1 LLSVG
6 TEAQTQKAGAAGQ
19 GGLLSRW
26 LTSQIDR
33 DLIDAFRWLQR
44 EYLRPHHRA
53 LALAFLLTW
62 LAAGA
67 TALLVWLV
75 KPALSAILAGGR
87 IELVF
92 GLAAAVAALGPV
104 SGFATLLMKRIEERV
119 GQAVLTHLQGD
130 LFRDFLHSD
139 LRSTAEMHTGLML
152 NLCNSEAGRAVTAAT
167 TVCFTMVQDLILFLC
182 LAAVMLSLDWPLSL
196 LALSALPLIA
206 FGLTR
211 MGRRVRDLTE
221 EHITIGRAISTR
233 LADVLAAL
241 RFVKAS
247 DTADLEVSRHRE
259 LTKRRKRI
267 AVALAQTKATT
278 DPLVGCASG
287 GVIALVILVAAFRV
301 ADGGSEAIGGL
312 AAFLVSVLVAYRP
325 VRRLSTS
332 VLNLQTGLIAAQRI
346 RSALDARVEVRD
358 RPNAVPLTARRC
370 TVEISDVRFSYDGK
384 VDVLRGVSM
393 TLGAGEI
400 VALVGP
406 SGGGKST
413 LLNLIPRLYD
423 PSAGVIA
430 INGID
435 SREFR
440 LSSLRRSIGVVGQ
453 DAILLDDTIRGNLT
467 YGSIRPDDDAEDEER
482 LWAALNDASA
492 LNFVRQLPKGLDT
505 PAGERGKCF
514 SGGQRQRLVLARALY
529 RDASIL
535 LLDEPTSSLDR
546 SLEYDVRATLT
557 RLAGKKTILIV
568 SHRLPIVEFADR
580 IYVMLKG
587 EIVEQGTHAE
597 LMRREGGVYP
607 QLFGIQDLERTL
619 GMSLTT

>member
-1 LLSVG
+1 LASVG
-6 TEAQTQKAGAAGQ
+6 TEVSEQRASAADQSGAFA
-19 GGLLSRW
+19 RW
-26 LTSQIDR
+26 LPWQIDH

-53 LALAFLLTW
+53 LALAFMLTW
-62 LAAGA
+62 VAAGA

-75 KPALSAILAGGR
+75 KPALSAILEGGR

-104 SGFATLLMKRIEERV
+104 SGFATLQMKRIEERV
-119 GQAVLTHLQGD
+119 GQAVLTNLQGD
-130 LFRDFLHSD
+130 LFRGFLHSD
-139 LRSTAEMHTGLML
+139 LRSTARMHTGLML
-152 NLCNSEAGRAVTAAT
+152 NLCNSEAGRAVSAAT
-167 TVCFTMVQDLILFLC
+167 GVCFTMVQDLILFLC
-182 LAAVMLSLDWPLSL
+182 LAGVMLSLDWPLGL
-196 LALSALPLIA
+196 LALSALPLIG
-206 FGLTR
+206 FGLMR

-221 EHITIGRAISTR
+221 EQITIGRVISTR

-247 DTADLEVSRHRE
+247 DTADLELERHRE
-259 LTKRRKRI
+259 LTRRRKRI
-267 AVALAQTKATT
+267 AVALAQTKAMT
-278 DPLVGCASG
+278 DPLVGCVSG
-287 GVIALVILVAAFRV
+287 VVIALVILVAAFRV
-301 ADGGSEAIGGL
+301 ADGGTEAMGGL
-312 AAFLVSVLVAYRP
+312 AAFLVSALIVYRP
-325 VRRLSTS
+325 VRRLSTGA
-332 VLNLQTGLIAAQRI
+332 LNLQTGLIAAQRI
-346 RSALDARVEVRD
+346 RKALDARVQVHD
-358 RPNAVPLTARRC
+358 RPNAVRLTAKRC
-370 TVEISDVRFSYDGK
+370 TVEIRDVHFSYDGK

-423 PSAGVIA
+423 PSTGVIT
-430 INGID
+430 INGTD
-435 SREFR
+435 SRDFR
-440 LSSLRRSIGVVGQ
+440 LSSLRRSIGVVSQ
-453 DAILLDDTIRGNLT
+453 DAILLDDTVRANLT
-467 YGSIRPDDDAEDEER
+467 YGRAPRDSTAEDEDR
-482 LWAALNDASA
+482 LWSA
-492 LNFVRQLPKGLDT
+492 LHEACALDFVRQLPKGLDT
-505 PAGERGKCF
+505 PAGERGKRF
-514 SGGQRQRLVLARALY
+514 SGGQRQRLALARALY
-529 RDASIL
+529 RNASIL

-546 SLEYDVRATLT
+546 SLEHDVRTTLT

-597 LMRREGGVYP
+597 LMRRDGVYAR
-607 QLFGIQDLERTL
+607 LFGVQDLERTL

>member
-1 LLSVG
+1 MLTVG
-6 TEAQTQKAGAAGQ
+6 TEAQGQRAGAADQ
-19 GGLLSRW
+19 GGAFARW
-26 LTSQIDR
+26 LTGQIDR

-53 LALAFLLTW
+53 LALAFMLTW
-62 LAAGA
+62 LASGA
-67 TALLVWLV
+67 TALLAWLV
-75 KPALSAILAGGR
+75 KPALSAILEGGR

-104 SGFATLLMKRIEERV
+104 SGFAALQIARIQERV
-119 GQAVLTHLQGD
+119 SQAVLTHLQHD
-130 LFRDFLHSD
+130 LFRGFLRSD
-139 LRSTAEMHTGLML
+139 LRSTAGMHTGLML
-152 NLCNSEAGRAVTAAT
+152 NLCNSEASRAVTAAT
-167 TVCFTMVQDLILFLC
+167 GLCFTMMQDLILFLC
-182 LAAVMLSLDWPLSL
+182 LVGVMVSLDWPLSL
-196 LALSALPLIA
+196 MALSALPLIG
-206 FGLTR
+206 FSLMK

-221 EHITIGRAISTR
+221 EQITIGRVISTR

-241 RFVKAS
+241 RFVMAS
-247 DTADLEVSRHRE
+247 GTADLEVGRHRE

-267 AVALAQTKATT
+267 AVALAQTKAMT
-278 DPLVGCASG
+278 DPLVSCVSG
-287 GVIALVILVAAFRV
+287 VVIALVILVAAFRV
-301 ADGGSEAIGGL
+301 ADGGSEAVGGL
-312 AAFLVSVLVAYRP
+312 AAFLISVLIAYRP
-325 VRRLSTS
+325 VRRLSTGA
-332 VLNLQTGLIAAQRI
+332 LNVQAGLIAAQRI
-346 RSALDARVEVRD
+346 RNALDARVEIRD

-370 TVEISDVRFSYDGK
+370 TIEISDVRFSYDGK

-430 INGID
+430 INGTD
-435 SREFR
+435 SREFSM
-440 LSSLRRSIGVVGQ
+440 SSLRRSIGVVSQ
-453 DAILLDDTIRGNLT
+453 DAILLDDTIRANLT
-467 YGSIRPDDDAEDEER
+467 YGRGPRDGDAEDEEQ
-482 LWAALNDASA
+482 LWSALHDASA
-492 LNFVRQLPKGLDT
+492 LDFVRQLPKGLDT

-535 LLDEPTSSLDR
+535 LLDEPTSHFDR
-546 SLEYDVRATLT
+546 SVERDVRATLT

-568 SHRLPIVEFADR
+568 SHQLPIVEFADR

-587 EIVEQGTHAE
+587 EIVEQGTHGE
-597 LMRREGGVYP
+597 LMRREGVYAR
-607 QLFGIQDLERTL
+607 LFGVQDLERTL

>member
-1 LLSVG
+1 MLSVG
-6 TEAQTQKAGAAGQ
+6 TEAQGQQAGAAEQ
-19 GGLLSRW
+19 GGAFARW
-26 LTSQIDR
+26 LTGQIDR
-33 DLIDAFRWLQR
+33 DLIGAFRWLQR

-53 LALAFLLTW
+53 LALAFMLTW
-62 LAAGA
+62 VAAGA

-75 KPALSAILAGGR
+75 KPALSAILEGGR

-104 SGFATLLMKRIEERV
+104 SGFATLQMKRIEERV

-130 LFRDFLHSD
+130 LFRSFLQSD
-139 LRSTAEMHTGLML
+139 LRSTSGMHTGLML

-167 TVCFTMVQDLILFLC
+167 GVCFTMVQDLILFLC

-196 LALSALPLIA
+196 LALSALPLIG
-206 FGLTR
+206 FGLMR

-221 EHITIGRAISTR
+221 EQITIGRAISTR

-247 DTADLEVSRHRE
+247 DTADLELERHRE

-267 AVALAQTKATT
+267 AVALAQTKAMT

-287 GVIALVILVAAFRV
+287 VVIALVIVVAAFRV
-301 ADGGSEAIGGL
+301 ADGGSDAIGGL
-312 AAFLVSVLVAYRP
+312 AAFLVSALIVYRP
-325 VRRLSTS
+325 VRRLSTGAF
-332 VLNLQTGLIAAQRI
+332 NLQTGLIAAQRI
-346 RSALDARVEVRD
+346 RNALHARVEVHD
-358 RPNAVPLTARRC
+358 RPNAVPLTVERC
-370 TVEISDVRFSYDGK
+370 TVEISDVRFSYNRK

-423 PSAGVIA
+423 PSAGVIT
-430 INGID
+430 INGTD

-440 LSSLRRSIGVVGQ
+440 LSSLRRSIGVVSQ
-453 DAILLDDTIRGNLT
+453 DAILLDDTVRANLT
-467 YGSIRPDDDAEDEER
+467 YGVGPRDGNAEDEDR
-482 LWAALNDASA
+482 LWSALHDASA
-492 LNFVRQLPKGLDT
+492 LDFVRQLPKGLDT

-514 SGGQRQRLVLARALY
+514 SGGQRQRLALARALY
-529 RDASIL
+529 RNASIL

-546 SLEYDVRATLT
+546 SLERDVRATLT

-580 IYVMLKG
+580 MYVMLKG

-597 LMRREGGVYP
+597 LMRREGVYAR
-607 QLFGIQDLERTL
+607 LFGVQDLERTL

>member
-6 TEAQTQKAGAAGQ
+6 TEAQERQP
-19 GGLLSRW
+19 GGVIGRW
-26 LTSQIDR
+26 LSGQIDR

-53 LALAFLLTW
+53 LILAFMLTW
-62 LAAGA
+62 LSSGA

-75 KPALSAILAGGR
+75 KPALSAILEGGR

-92 GLAAAVAALGPV
+92 GLAAAVAALGPI
-104 SGFATLLMKRIEERV
+104 SGFATFQIARIQERV
-119 GQAVLTHLQGD
+119 SQAVLTHLQHD
-130 LFRDFLHSD
+130 LFRGFLRSD
-139 LRSTAEMHTGLML
+139 LRSTAGMHTGLML

-167 TVCFTMVQDLILFLC
+167 GVCFTMVQDLILFLC
-182 LAAVMLSLDWPLSL
+182 LVGVMVGLDWPLSL
-196 LALSALPLIA
+196 LALSALPLIG
-206 FGLTR
+206 FGLMK

-221 EHITIGRAISTR
+221 EQITIGRAISTR

-241 RFVKAS
+241 RFVMAS
-247 DTADLEVSRHRE
+247 GTADLEVDRHRE

-287 GVIALVILVAAFRV
+287 AVIALLILVAAFRV
-301 ADGGSEAIGGL
+301 ADGGGQAIGGL
-312 AAFLVSVLVAYRP
+312 AAFLVSVLVVYRP
-325 VRRLSTS
+325 VRRLSTGAI
-332 VLNLQTGLIAAQRI
+332 NLQSGLIAAQRI
-346 RSALDARVEVRD
+346 RNALEARVEVHD

-370 TVEISDVRFSYDGK
+370 SVEISDVRFSYDGK
-384 VDVLRGVSM
+384 AEVLRGVSM

-423 PSAGVIA
+423 PSAGVIG
-430 INGID
+430 INGTD
-435 SREFR
+435 SREFSM
-440 LSSLRRSIGVVGQ
+440 SSLRRSIAVVSQ
-453 DAILLDDTIRGNLT
+453 DAILLDDTIRANLT
-467 YGSIRPDDDAEDEER
+467 YGCDHGDVEDEDR
-482 LWAALNDASA
+482 LWSALQDASA
-492 LNFVRQLPKGLDT
+492 LHFVRQRRLGLDT
-505 PAGERGKCF
+505 PVGERGKNF

-529 RDASIL
+529 RDAPIL
-535 LLDEPTSSLDR
+535 LLDEPTSFFDR
-546 SLEYDVRATLT
+546 SLERDVRETLT
-557 RLAGKKTILIV
+557 RLAGKKTVLIV

-587 EIVEQGTHAE
+587 EIVEQGNHSE
-597 LMRREGGVYP
+597 LMGRESVYAR
-607 QLFGIQDLERTL
+607 LFGVQDLERTL

>member
-1 LLSVG
+1 MLSVG
-6 TEAQTQKAGAAGQ
+6 TEAQRQQAGGAIGRWLAGQ
-19 GGLLSRW
+19 V
-26 LTSQIDR
+26 DH

-44 EYLRPHHRA
+44 EYFRPHHRA

-62 LAAGA
+62 LSSGA
-67 TALLVWLV
+67 TAVLVWLV
-75 KPALSAILAGGR
+75 KPALSAILEGGR

-92 GLAAAVAALGPV
+92 GLAAAVAALGPI
-104 SGFATLLMKRIEERV
+104 SGFATLQIARIQERV
-119 GQAVLTHLQGD
+119 SQAVLTHLQGD
-130 LFRDFLHSD
+130 LFRGFLRSD
-139 LRSTAEMHTGLML
+139 LRSTAGMHTGLML

-167 TVCFTMVQDLILFLC
+167 GVCFTMVQDLVMFLC
-182 LAAVMLSLDWPLSL
+182 LAGVMVSLDWPLSL
-196 LALSALPLIA
+196 LALSALPLIG
-206 FGLTR
+206 FGLMK

-221 EHITIGRAISTR
+221 EQITIGRAISTR

-241 RFVKAS
+241 RFVMAS
-247 DTADLEVSRHRE
+247 GTADLEVDRHRE

-287 GVIALVILVAAFRV
+287 LVIALLILVAAFRV
-301 ADGGSEAIGGL
+301 TDGGGQAIGGL
-312 AAFLVSVLVAYRP
+312 AAFLVSVLVVYRP
-325 VRRLSTS
+325 VRRLSTGAI
-332 VLNLQTGLIAAQRI
+332 NLQSGLISAQRI
-346 RSALDARVEVRD
+346 RNALDARVEVRD
-358 RPNAVPLTARRC
+358 RPNAATLAARRC
-370 TVEISDVRFSYDGK
+370 AVEVSDVRFSYDAK
-384 VDVLRGVSM
+384 AEVLRGVSM

-430 INGID
+430 INGTD
-435 SREFR
+435 SREFSM
-440 LSSLRRSIGVVGQ
+440 SSLRRSIGVVSQ
-453 DAILLDDTIRGNLT
+453 DAILLDDTIRANLT
-467 YGSIRPDDDAEDEER
+467 YGCGPRDGDAEDEEQ
-482 LWAALNDASA
+482 LWSALHDASA
-492 LNFVRQLPKGLDT
+492 LDFVRQLPKGLDA
-505 PAGERGKCF
+505 PVGERGKRF

-529 RDASIL
+529 RDAPIL
-535 LLDEPTSSLDR
+535 LLDEPTSYFDR
-546 SLEYDVRATLT
+546 SLERDLRATLT

-597 LMRREGGVYP
+597 LMRREGVYAR
-607 QLFGIQDLERTL
+607 LFGVQDLERTL

>member
-6 TEAQTQKAGAAGQ
+6 TEAQERQADAADRGGAFA
-19 GGLLSRW
+19 RW
-26 LTSQIDR
+26 LIGQIDR

-53 LALAFLLTW
+53 LALAFMLTW

-75 KPALSAILAGGR
+75 KPALSTILQGGR

-104 SGFATLLMKRIEERV
+104 SGFATLQMKRIEERV
-119 GQAVLTHLQGD
+119 SQAVLTHLQGD
-130 LFRDFLHSD
+130 LFRGFLHSD
-139 LRSTAEMHTGLML
+139 LRSTAGMHTGLML
-152 NLCNSEAGRAVTAAT
+152 NLCNSEASRAVTAAT
-167 TVCFTMVQDLILFLC
+167 SVCFTMVQDLILFLC

-196 LALSALPLIA
+196 LALSALPLIG
-206 FGLTR
+206 FGLMR

-221 EHITIGRAISTR
+221 EQITIGRAISTR

-247 DTADLEVSRHRE
+247 DTADLEWERHRK
-259 LTKRRKRI
+259 LTKRRKRT
-267 AVALAQTKATT
+267 AVALAQTKAMT

-287 GVIALVILVAAFRV
+287 LVIALVILVAAFRV
-301 ADGGSEAIGGL
+301 ADGGSDAIGGL
-312 AAFLVSVLVAYRP
+312 AAFLVSALIAYRP
-325 VRRLSTS
+325 VRRLSTGA
-332 VLNLQTGLIAAQRI
+332 LNLQTGLIAAQRI
-346 RSALDARVEVRD
+346 RNALDARVEVHD
-358 RPNAVPLTARRC
+358 RPNAVPLAAKRC
-370 TVEISDVRFSYDGK
+370 TVEISDVRFSYSGK

-423 PSAGVIA
+423 PSAGVIT
-430 INGID
+430 INGTD

-440 LSSLRRSIGVVGQ
+440 LSSLRRSIGMVSQ
-453 DAILLDDTIRGNLT
+453 DAILLDDTVRANLT
-467 YGSIRPDDDAEDEER
+467 YGSRRHRSDAEEEQRLWSALDDASTLD
-482 LWAALNDASA
+482 
-492 LNFVRQLPKGLDT
+492 FVRRLPNGLDT
-505 PAGERGKCF
+505 PAGERGKRF
-514 SGGQRQRLVLARALY
+514 SGGQRQRLALARALY

-546 SLEYDVRATLT
+546 SLERDVRATLT
-557 RLAGKKTILIV
+557 RLGGKKTILVV

-597 LMRREGGVYP
+597 LMRREGIYAR
-607 QLFGIQDLERTL
+607 LFGVQDLERTL

>member
-1 LLSVG
+1 LASVG
-6 TEAQTQKAGAAGQ
+6 TELQGQQASAADQ
-19 GGLLSRW
+19 GGALARW
-26 LTSQIDR
+26 LAGQIDR

-53 LALAFLLTW
+53 LALAFVLTW
-62 LAAGA
+62 VAAGA

-75 KPALSAILAGGR
+75 KPALSAILEGGR

-92 GLAAAVAALGPV
+92 GLAAAVAALGPI
-104 SGFATLLMKRIEERV
+104 SGLATLQMKRIEERV

-130 LFRDFLHSD
+130 LFRSFLHSD
-139 LRSTAEMHTGLML
+139 LRSTARMHTGLML

-167 TVCFTMVQDLILFLC
+167 GVCFTMVQDLILFLC
-182 LAAVMLSLDWPLSL
+182 LAAVMFSLDWPLSL
-196 LALSALPLIA
+196 LALSALPLIG
-206 FGLTR
+206 FGLMR

-221 EHITIGRAISTR
+221 EQITIGRAISTR

-247 DTADLEVSRHRE
+247 DTADLELERHRK

-267 AVALAQTKATT
+267 AVALAQTKAMT

-287 GVIALVILVAAFRV
+287 VVIALVILVAAFRV
-301 ADGGSEAIGGL
+301 ADGGGEAIGGL
-312 AAFLVSVLVAYRP
+312 AAFLVSALIVYRP
-325 VRRLSTS
+325 VRRLSTGA
-332 VLNLQTGLIAAQRI
+332 LNLQTGLIAARRI
-346 RSALDARVEVRD
+346 RNALDARVEVHD
-358 RPNAVPLTARRC
+358 RPNAVRLTAGRC
-370 TVEISDVRFSYDGK
+370 TVEISDVRFSYSGK
-384 VDVLRGVSM
+384 KEVLRGVSM

-423 PSAGVIA
+423 PSAGAIT
-430 INGID
+430 INGTD

-440 LSSLRRSIGVVGQ
+440 LSSLRRSIGVVSQ
-453 DAILLDDTIRGNLT
+453 DAILLDDTVRANLT
-467 YGSIRPDDDAEDEER
+467 YGCGSGAEDEER
-482 LWAALNDASA
+482 LWSA
-492 LNFVRQLPKGLDT
+492 LDDACALDFVRQLPKGLDT
-505 PAGERGKCF
+505 PAGERGKRF
-514 SGGQRQRLVLARALY
+514 SGGQLQRLALARALY

-546 SLEYDVRATLT
+546 SLERDVRKTLT

-597 LMRREGGVYP
+597 LMRREGVYAR
-607 QLFGIQDLERTL
+607 LFGVQDLERTL

>member
-6 TEAQTQKAGAAGQ
+6 TEAQERQADAADRGGAFA
-19 GGLLSRW
+19 RW
-26 LTSQIDR
+26 LIGQIDR

-53 LALAFLLTW
+53 LALAFMLTW

-75 KPALSAILAGGR
+75 KPALSTILQGGR

-104 SGFATLLMKRIEERV
+104 SGFATLQMKRIEERV
-119 GQAVLTHLQGD
+119 SQAVLTHLQGD
-130 LFRDFLHSD
+130 LFRGFLHSD
-139 LRSTAEMHTGLML
+139 LRSTAGMHTGLML
-152 NLCNSEAGRAVTAAT
+152 NLCNSEASRAVTAAT
-167 TVCFTMVQDLILFLC
+167 SVCFTMVQDLILFLC

-196 LALSALPLIA
+196 LALSALPLIG
-206 FGLTR
+206 FGLMR

-221 EHITIGRAISTR
+221 EQITIGRAISTR

-247 DTADLEVSRHRE
+247 DTADLELERHRA

-267 AVALAQTKATT
+267 AVALAQTKAMS

-287 GVIALVILVAAFRV
+287 VVIALVILVAAFRV
-301 ADGGSEAIGGL
+301 ADGGSDAIGGL
-312 AAFLVSVLVAYRP
+312 AAFLVSALIVYRP
-325 VRRLSTS
+325 VRRLSTGA
-332 VLNLQTGLIAAQRI
+332 LELQTGLVAAQRV
-346 RSALDARVEVRD
+346 RNALDARVEVHD
-358 RPNAVPLTARRC
+358 RPNAVPLRARRC
-370 TVEISDVRFSYDGK
+370 NVEISDVRFSYNGK

-423 PSAGVIA
+423 PSAGVIT
-430 INGID
+430 INGTD

-440 LSSLRRSIGVVGQ
+440 LSSLRRSIGMVSQ
-453 DAILLDDTIRGNLT
+453 DAILLDDTVRANLI
-467 YGSIRPDDDAEDEER
+467 YGSRRRRSDAEEGER
-482 LWAALNDASA
+482 LWSA
-492 LNFVRQLPKGLDT
+492 LDDACALDFVRRLPRGLET
-505 PAGERGKCF
+505 PAGERGKRF
-514 SGGQRQRLVLARALY
+514 SGGQRQRLALARALY

-546 SLEYDVRATLT
+546 SLERDVRATLT

-597 LMRREGGVYP
+597 LMRREGVYAR
-607 QLFGIQDLERTL
+607 LFGVQDLERTL

>member
-1 LLSVG
+1 LASVG
-6 TEAQTQKAGAAGQ
+6 TEAQEQQASAADQ
-19 GGLLSRW
+19 GGARARW
-26 LTSQIDR
+26 LAGQIDR

-53 LALAFLLTW
+53 LALAFMLTW

-75 KPALSAILAGGR
+75 KPALSAILEGGP

-104 SGFATLLMKRIEERV
+104 SGLATLQMKRIEERV
-119 GQAVLTHLQGD
+119 GQAVLTRLQGD
-130 LFRDFLHSD
+130 LFRGFLHSD
-139 LRSTAEMHTGLML
+139 LRSTARMHTGLML

-167 TVCFTMVQDLILFLC
+167 GVCFTMVQDLIMFLC

-196 LALSALPLIA
+196 LALSALPLIG
-206 FGLTR
+206 FGLMR
-211 MGRRVRDLTE
+211 MGRRVRDLAE
-221 EHITIGRAISTR
+221 EQITIGRAISTR

-247 DTADLEVSRHRE
+247 DTADLELERHRE

-267 AVALAQTKATT
+267 AIALAQTKAMT

-287 GVIALVILVAAFRV
+287 VVIALVILVAAFRV
-301 ADGGSEAIGGL
+301 TDGGSEAIGGL
-312 AAFLVSVLVAYRP
+312 AAFLVSALIVYRP
-325 VRRLSTS
+325 VRRLSTGA
-332 VLNLQTGLIAAQRI
+332 LNLQTGLIAAQRI
-346 RSALDARVEVRD
+346 RNALDARVEVHD

-370 TVEISDVRFSYDGK
+370 TVEISDVRFSYNGK

-423 PSAGVIA
+423 PSAGVIT
-430 INGID
+430 INGTD

-440 LSSLRRSIGVVGQ
+440 LSSLRRSIGVVSQ
-453 DAILLDDTIRGNLT
+453 DAILLDDTVRANLT
-467 YGSIRPDDDAEDEER
+467 YGRGPRDGDAEDEDR
-482 LWAALNDASA
+482 LWSALHDASA
-492 LNFVRQLPKGLDT
+492 LDFVRQLPKGLDT
-505 PAGERGKCF
+505 PVGERGKRF
-514 SGGQRQRLVLARALY
+514 SGGQRQRLALARALY

-546 SLEYDVRATLT
+546 GPEHGVRATLT

-597 LMRREGGVYP
+597 LVRREGVYAR
-607 QLFGIQDLERTL
+607 LFGVQDLERTL

>member
-1 LLSVG
+1 LASVG
-6 TEAQTQKAGAAGQ
+6 TETQGQ
-19 GGLLSRW
+19 GASAADQGGAFGRW
-26 LTSQIDR
+26 LAGQIDR

-53 LALAFLLTW
+53 LALAFMLTW
-62 LAAGA
+62 VAAGA

-75 KPALSAILAGGR
+75 KPALSSILEGGR

-92 GLAAAVAALGPV
+92 GLAAAVAALGPI
-104 SGFATLLMKRIEERV
+104 SGLATLQMKRIEERV

-130 LFRDFLHSD
+130 LFRSFLHSD
-139 LRSTAEMHTGLML
+139 LRSTARMHTGLML

-167 TVCFTMVQDLILFLC
+167 GVCFTMTQDLILFLC
-182 LAAVMLSLDWPLSL
+182 LAALMFSLDWPLSL
-196 LALSALPLIA
+196 LALSALPLIG
-206 FGLTR
+206 FGLMR
-211 MGRRVRDLTE
+211 MGRRVRDLSE
-221 EHITIGRAISTR
+221 EQITIGRAISSR

-247 DTADLEVSRHRE
+247 DTADLELERHRK

-267 AVALAQTKATT
+267 AVALAHTKAMT

-287 GVIALVILVAAFRV
+287 VVIALVILVAAFRV

-312 AAFLVSVLVAYRP
+312 AAFLVSALIVYRP
-325 VRRLSTS
+325 VRRLSTGA
-332 VLNLQTGLIAAQRI
+332 LNLQTGLIAAQRI
-346 RSALDARVEVRD
+346 RNALNARVEVDD

-393 TLGAGEI
+393 TLRAGEI

-430 INGID
+430 INGTD
-435 SREFR
+435 SREFS

-453 DAILLDDTIRGNLT
+453 DVILLDDTVRANLT
-467 YGSIRPDDDAEDEER
+467 YGCDSRSDAEDEER
-482 LWAALNDASA
+482 LWSA
-492 LNFVRQLPKGLDT
+492 LDDARALDFVRQLPQGLDT

-514 SGGQRQRLVLARALY
+514 SGGQRQRVALARALY
-529 RDASIL
+529 RDAPIL

-546 SLEYDVRATLT
+546 SLERDVRTSLT

-597 LMRREGGVYP
+597 LMRRESVYAR
-607 QLFGIQDLERTL
+607 LFGIQDLERTL